1 MNGLDIIKDR
11 RLKVA
16 IPIIGS
22 SNWMGGVTYL
32 YYLANALSKLDKNKR
47 PEIYLVFRDRQ
58 IEDLKYHE
66 YMFHLF
72 DGIIYVGSDDISLP
86 FEFSKCSDYDEL
98 AMMTDVYFPV
108 IMDSLPNRCA
118 VSWIPDF
125 QHKYLKEFFHDNEL
139 ESRESGTNNIVKN
152 KQLVVFSSYDAK
164 YDFLKFYPNS
174 ESVCEVMHFYLTPP
188 KEWYA
193 DREDILEKYNIPK
206 EYIICCNQFWKHKNH
221 LTLFKAMKEL
231 RNQGK
236 DVFLVLTGAKY
247 DYRFPDYYNELMEFL
262 EKNELKASVKILGFI
277 DREEQIYLIRKS
289 IAVVQP
295 SLFEGWGT
303 VLEDC
308 RSLGKTVLL
317 SDIPIHREQ
326 QTEFSI
332 FFDSKSETS
341 LSNAIIEVVNNKDGH
356 NSLLREKIALEE
368 SMQCVINYA
377 KNFVRIVEKAY
388 YLDSMGKSER
398 N

>member
-1 MNGLDIIKDR
+1 MNGLDIIKNK

-16 IPIIGS
+16 IPIIGGS
-22 SNWMGGVTYL
+22 KWMGGVTYL

-47 PEIYLVFRDRQ
+47 PEIYLVFRDSQ
-58 IEDLKYHE
+58 IEELKYHE

-72 DGIIYVGSDDISLP
+72 DDIIYVGNDDISLS
-86 FEFSKCSDYDEL
+86 FEFEKCADYDQL
-98 AMMTDVYFPV
+98 ALLTDVYFPI

-125 QHKYLKEFFHDNEL
+125 QHMYLKEFFNDNEL
-139 ESRESGTNNIVKN
+139 DSRELGINNIVKN
-152 KQLVVFSSYDAK
+152 NKVVVFSSYDAK
-164 YDFLKFYPNS
+164 NDFINFYPNS
-174 ESVCEVMHFYLTPP
+174 ESICEVMHFYLTPP
-188 KEWYA
+188 KKWYA
-193 DREDILEKYNIPK
+193 NKKDILKKYNIPE

-231 RNQGK
+231 RDQEK
-236 DVFLVLTGAKY
+236 EVVLVLTGAKF

-262 EKNELKASVKILGFI
+262 EKNGLAASVKILGFI

-289 IAVVQP
+289 IAVIQP

-326 QTEFSI
+326 QTEFSM

-341 LSNAIIEVVNNKDGH
+341 LANAIIEVLDNKEKH
-356 NSLLREKIALEE
+356 SSFLREKVALEE
-368 SMQCVINYA
+368 SQQRVINYA
-377 KNFVRIVEKAY
+377 ENFVRIVEKAY
-388 YLDSMGKSER
+388 YLYSLEKSER
-398 N
+398 D